1 MTQNLPLK
9 IYNSLT
15 RKKEVFKPQNP
26 DRVTMYNCGPTVYSY
41 AHIGNAR
48 AAVVADI
55 LFRLLREIYGESSV
69 VYARN
74 ITDVDDKIIKRAKED
89 NVEIHEITEKFAD
102 IYNKDLAAIGCLRPT
117 EQPKCTE
124 YIDSMVKMISLL
136 ISKKFAYMSDNHVF
150 FDVSRFED
158 YGNLS
163 GNNLEDLITG
173 ARLEEGETSR
183 KRNNADFVLWKPEL
197 DGVGW
202 NSPFGKGRP
211 GWHIECSAMAQDVL
225 NSEGYTID
233 IHCGG
238 IDLKFP
244 HHENEIAQSV
254 CAHDGA
260 PLANYWVHNEFLNMG
275 DEKMS
280 KSTGN
285 VQLIND
291 LLDDWDGE
299 VIRLSLI
306 KAHYKSELVWTKQL
320 LQESKQNLDR
330 WYRVLKRLSSIDFQF
345 QKETRETLSLAPD
358 FDKIINC
365 LKSDLNTVGAISE
378 LESLF
383 DNLNV
388 LLNEADKYDNGD
400 FPISLIKKVS
410 EVKNALEGVS
420 SLLGILVSDPLKWF
434 KRKVSDDDE
443 SLFDALAHRR
453 EMARKLKDWKSAD
466 EARDEA
472 RAHGVILED
481 NASGTTWRMV

>member
-1 MTQNLPLK
+1 
-9 IYNSLT
+9 
-15 RKKEVFKPQNP
+15 
-26 DRVTMYNCGPTVYSY
+26 MYNCGPTVYSY

-74 ITDVDDKIIKRAKED
+74 ITDVDDKIIKRAKAD

-136 ISKKFAYMSDNHVF
+136 VSKKFAYMSDNHVF

-202 NSPFGKGRP
+202 VSPFGKGRP
-211 GWHIECSAMAQDVL
+211 GWHIECSAMAQAVL
-225 NSEGYTID
+225 NHDGYTID

-254 CAHDGA
+254 CAHDGE

-275 DEKMS
+275 NEKMS
-280 KSTGN
+280 KSVGN

-291 LLDDWDGE
+291 LLKDWDGE

-330 WYRVLKRLSSIDFQF
+330 WYRVLKRLSSIDFRF

-358 FDKIINC
+358 FNKIINC

-388 LLNEADKYDNGD
+388 LLNEADKYDNDD
-400 FPISLIKKVS
+400 FPISLINKVF
-410 EVKNALEGVS
+410 EVKKALEGVS
-420 SLLGILVSDPLKWF
+420 SLLGILVSDPFKWF

-443 SLFDALAHRR
+443 ALFDALAHRR
-453 EMARKLKDWKSAD
+453 EMARKSKDWKSAD

-472 RAHGVILED
+472 RVHGVILED
-481 NASGTTWRMV
+481 NARGTTWRMV

>member
-1 MTQNLPLK
+1 M
-9 IYNSLT
+9 
-15 RKKEVFKPQNP
+15 
-26 DRVTMYNCGPTVYSY
+26 
-41 AHIGNAR
+41 
-48 AAVVADI
+48 
-55 LFRLLREIYGESSV
+55 
-69 VYARN
+69 
-74 ITDVDDKIIKRAKED
+74 
-89 NVEIHEITEKFAD
+89 
-102 IYNKDLAAIGCLRPT
+102 
-117 EQPKCTE
+117 
-124 YIDSMVKMISLL
+124 
-136 ISKKFAYMSDNHVF
+136 
-150 FDVSRFED
+150 
-158 YGNLS
+158 
-163 GNNLEDLITG
+163 
-173 ARLEEGETSR
+173 

-225 NSEGYTID
+225 NTEGYTID

-280 KSTGN
+280 KSVGN

-420 SLLGILVSDPLKWF
+420 SLLGILVSDPFKWF

>member
-1 MTQNLPLK
+1 
-9 IYNSLT
+9 
-15 RKKEVFKPQNP
+15 
-26 DRVTMYNCGPTVYSY
+26 MYNCGPTVYSY

-183 KRNNADFVLWKPEL
+183 KRNYAYFVLWKPEL

-211 GWHIECSAMAQDVL
+211 GWHIECSAMAKAYLGEVF
-225 NSEGYTID
+225 D
-233 IHCGG
+233 IHAGG
-238 IDLKFP
+238 LDLIFP
-244 HHENEIAQSV
+244 HHENEIAQSC
-254 CAHDGA
+254 CAHDQTKMA
-260 PLANYWVHNEFLNMG
+260 HYWLHNGFVTMN

-280 KSTGN
+280 KSLGN
-285 VQLIND
+285 IISVTDAADQYRGETLRAALLSAHYRAPLDLSDNAMRDARNGLDRLYRAVGDVDASQDKVDADFIAC
-291 LLDDWDGE
+291 LLDDLNTPAAMA
-299 VIRLSLI
+299 RLHELARLANKGDDVAA
-306 KAHYKSELVWTKQL
+306 KALKASGAVLGL
-320 LQESKQNLDR
+320 LQQGADGWAKAGDAATDDGLDDAT
-330 WYRVLKRLSSIDFQF
+330 ID
-345 QKETRETLSLAPD
+345 
-358 FDKIINC
+358 
-365 LKSDLNTVGAISE
+365 G
-378 LESLF
+378 
-383 DNLNV
+383 
-388 LLNEADKYDNGD
+388 
-400 FPISLIKKVS
+400 LI
-410 EVKNALEGVS
+410 E
-420 SLLGILVSDPLKWF
+420 
-434 KRKVSDDDE
+434 
-443 SLFDALAHRR
+443 
-453 EMARKLKDWKSAD
+453 ARKQARANREFAKAD
-466 EARDEA
+466 EIRDQLTGA
-472 RAHGVILED
+472 GIILED
-481 NASGTTWRMV
+481 SADGTIWRRR

>member
-1 MTQNLPLK
+1 MTEKSPLY

-15 RKKEVFKPQNP
+15 RKKEVFKPQDPN
-26 DRVTMYNCGPTVYSY
+26 RVTMYNCGPTVYSY

-74 ITDVDDKIIKRAKED
+74 ITDVDDKIIKRAKAD

-136 ISKKFAYMSDNHVF
+136 VSKKFAYMSDNHVF

-202 NSPFGKGRP
+202 VSPFGKGRP
-211 GWHIECSAMAQDVL
+211 GWHIECSAMAQAVL
-225 NSEGYTID
+225 NHDGYTID

-254 CAHDGA
+254 CAHDGE

-275 DEKMS
+275 NEKMS
-280 KSTGN
+280 KSVGN

-291 LLDDWDGE
+291 LLKDWDGE

-358 FDKIINC
+358 FNKIINC

-388 LLNEADKYDNGD
+388 LLNEAEKYDNDD
-400 FPISLIKKVS
+400 FPISLINKVF

-420 SLLGILVSDPLKWF
+420 SLLGILVSDPFKWF

-443 SLFDALAHRR
+443 ALFDALAHRR
-453 EMARKLKDWKSAD
+453 EMARKSKDWKSAD

-472 RAHGVILED
+472 RVYGVILED
-481 NASGTTWRMV
+481 NARGTTWRMV